1 MRRVAPWIVLI
12 VVVLLY
18 PLAVLAGGAPHFPS
32 RHDCVRPAT
41 TDEKLEAVFGRFGTV
56 AAADSVRAR
65 AARAGF
71 QNLKVEPDGCGLFKV
86 TLHGIPRLQVGRDFV
101 REAESVGFRPTLERS
116 PH

>member
-12 VVVLLY
+12 AVVLLY
-18 PLAVLAGGAPHFPS
+18 PLAVLAGGVPRFPS

-41 TDEKLEAVFGRFGTV
+41 TDENLEAVFGRFGTI
-56 AAADSVRAR
+56 AAADSVRTR

-71 QNLKVEPDGCGLFKV
+71 QSLKVEPDGCGLFKV
-86 TLHGIPRLQVGRDFV
+86 TLHGIPSLQVGRDFV
-101 REAESVGFRPTLERS
+101 REAESVGFSPTLERS